1 MSLEEQQEFLD
12 SLEELGVTEARLQR
26 LNAAYARTTR
36 EDLLKVVEHLSGEGF
51 VHITTITAVDMIE
64 NYDIV
69 YHLRNVGFA
78 LNLKVAVPKDD
89 PKIPSITGILPGATL
104 YEREVNDLMGVFP
117 EGHPNPARL
126 ILDYDWPEGLHP
138 LRKENSI
145 ESLREKADKAIEE
158 MKDE

>member
-1 MSLEEQQEFLD
+1 MSLEEQQKFLD
-12 SLEELGVTEARLQR
+12 SLGELGVTEARLQR
-26 LNAAYARTTR
+26 LNAAFARTTR
-36 EDLLKVVEHLSGEGF
+36 EKLLEVVEHLKKEGF
-51 VHITTITAVDMIE
+51 VHITTITAVDMID

-69 YHLRNVGFA
+69 YHLRNVGYAF
-78 LNLKVAVPKDD
+78 NLKVAVPKDD

-158 MKDE
+158 MEDE

>member
-1 MSLEEQQEFLD
+1 MSLKEQQEFLD
-12 SLEELGVTEARLQR
+12 SLNEVGITDARLQR
-26 LNAAYARTTR
+26 LNAAYARTSR
-36 EDLLKVVEHLSGEGF
+36 EKLLEVMAHLEKEGF
-51 VHITTITAVDMIE
+51 VHITTITAVDMID
-64 NYDIV
+64 NFDIV

-89 PKIPSITGILPGATL
+89 PKIPSITSILPGAIL

-126 ILDYDWPEGLHP
+126 ILDYDWPEGLYP

-145 ESLREKADKAIEE
+145 QALREKADKAIEE
-158 MKDE
+158 IENE

>member
-36 EDLLKVVEHLSGEGF
+36 ESLLKVVEHLSGEGF

-78 LNLKVAVPKDD
+78 FNLKVAVPKDD
-89 PKIPSITGILPGATL
+89 PKIPSVTGIQAGANL
-104 YEREVNDLMGVFP
+104 YEREVNDLMGIFP

-138 LRKENSI
+138 LRKEESI
-145 ESLREKADKAIEE
+145 ESLREKADKALGES
-158 MKDE
+158 DE